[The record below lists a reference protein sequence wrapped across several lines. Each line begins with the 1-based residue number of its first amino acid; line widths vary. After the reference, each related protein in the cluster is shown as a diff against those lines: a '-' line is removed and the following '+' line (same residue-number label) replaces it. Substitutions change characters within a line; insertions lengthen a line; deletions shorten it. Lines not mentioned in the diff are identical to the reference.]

1 MIARIKGEILE
12 KTPSRVVVA
21 SGGIGFEVL
30 ISGKTFEKLPGLGE
44 VVEMEIYTY
53 VREDDIRLI
62 GFFSKEDRDIFLKLL
77 AVSGIS
83 IKIALSTLT
92 IYDFR
97 ELRRIITARDTDM
110 ASRVPGI
117 GKKLAERLILELK
130 DKFDEEEMI
139 EAGMTGGIPEGDK
152 IFEVKQ
158 ALKILGY
165 NSREISKA
173 LAKIRPGDV
182 EDSKVEDILRIAL
195 KEV

>member
-1 MIARIKGEILE
+1 MIARLKGEILE

-44 VVEMEIYTY
+44 IVEMDIHTY
-53 VREDDIRLI
+53 VREDEIRLV
-62 GFFSKEDRDIFLKLL
+62 GFFSREDRDIFLKLL
-77 AVSGIS
+77 SVSGIS

-97 ELRRIITARDTDM
+97 ELRRIITARDADM

-130 DKFDEEEMI
+130 DKFDQEDMM
-139 EAGMTGGIPEGDK
+139 EAGIAGAMPEGDK

-158 ALKILGY
+158 ALKTLGY
-165 NSREISKA
+165 NSREISRA
-173 LAKIRPGDV
+173 LAKIKPGDV
-182 EDSKVEDILRIAL
+182 EGSKVEDILRIAL

>member
-1 MIARIKGEILE
+1 MIARLKGEILE

-44 VVEMEIYTY
+44 VVEMDIHTY
-53 VREDDIRLI
+53 VREDEIRLV
-62 GFFSKEDRDIFLKLL
+62 GFFSREDRDIFLKLL
-77 AVSGIS
+77 SVSGIS

-97 ELRRIITARDTDM
+97 ELRRIITARDADM

-130 DKFDEEEMI
+130 DKFDQEDMM
-139 EAGMTGGIPEGDK
+139 EAGIAGAMPEGDK

-158 ALKILGY
+158 ALKTLGY
-165 NSREISKA
+165 NSREISRA
-173 LAKIRPGDV
+173 LAKIKPGDV
-182 EDSKVEDILRIAL
+182 EGSKVEDILRIAL

>member
-1 MIARIKGEILE
+1 MIARLKGEILE
-12 KTPSRVVVA
+12 KAPSRVVIA

-44 VVEMEIYTY
+44 VVEMDIHTY
-53 VREDDIRLI
+53 VREDEIRLV
-62 GFFSKEDRDIFLKLL
+62 GFFSREDREIFLKLL
-77 AVSGIS
+77 SVSGIS

-97 ELRRIITARDTDM
+97 ELRRIITARDADM

-130 DKFDEEEMI
+130 DKFEEEDMM
-139 EAGMTGGIPEGDK
+139 EAGMAGCIPGGDK

-158 ALKILGY
+158 ALKTLGY
-165 NSREISKA
+165 NSREISRA